1 MIDIELLQAPKFR
14 KIAKEGCFVY
24 CYLRSKDSKTGAMGT
39 PYYVGIASHWRRP
52 IARHRHSA
60 PVPKDHRFIRILR
73 QGLTWEEVCKWEQRY
88 IAHYGR
94 KDKKTGI
101 LLNMT
106 DGGEGSPGLIVSE
119 ETRRKKSKAQRG
131 NKLTEEAKRLIGKAS
146 RERMRDGLTPQAKA
160 KISRAMAKSNRSAAF
175 NRQRAEQCKRL
186 NAARVGKPL
195 PEATRRKL
203 SEQRMGHEVTQET
216 RDKISARNRGV
227 PKPQHWIETMKR
239 KGLERFASDMGLPI
253 EQCEGLSD
261 SQRTSIRN
269 RHRAGIR
276 GAALFERRKPGTKKT
291 TGAKSKPPK
300 RKRPK
305 NQKPLSR
312 LFPATPEGREVF
324 NKALEDAGSGSAL
337 AEKLN
342 VSRQAISLLKK
353 KLEAMT

>member
-1 MIDIELLQAPKFR
+1 MIDIERLKAPKFR

-52 IARHRHSA
+52 TARHRHSA

-119 ETRRKKSKAQRG
+119 ETRRKRSKAQRG
-131 NKLTEEAKRLIGKAS
+131 RKLTEEAKRLIGIAS

-160 KISRAMAKSNRSAAF
+160 KISRAMTKANRSAAF
-175 NRQRAEQCKRL
+175 NRQRTEQCKRL

-203 SEQRMGHEVTQET
+203 SEQRMGHEVSQDT
-216 RDKISARNRGV
+216 RNKISGRLRGR
-227 PKPQHWIETMKR
+227 PKPQQWIELMKR
-239 KGLERFASDMGLPI
+239 KGLEGFASDMGLPI
-253 EQCEGLSD
+253 EQCEGLTP
-261 SQRTSIRN
+261 SQRDVIRQ
-269 RHRAGIR
+269 RHAEGKR
-276 GAALFERRKPGTKKT
+276 GAELFEKKKKT
-291 TGAKSKPPK
+291 TQRKKPK
-300 RKRPK
+300 GRKTLE
-305 NQKPLSR
+305 Q
-312 LFPATPEGREVF
+312 LFPITAEGKEAFERAVT
-324 NKALEDAGSGSAL
+324 AAGSGAKL
-337 AEKLN
+337 ATELDFT
-342 VSRQAISLLKK
+342 RQAVSLHKK

>member
-1 MIDIELLQAPKFR
+1 MIDIERLKAPKFR

-24 CYLRSKDSKTGAMGT
+24 CYLRSKDSKTAPIGT
-39 PYYVGIASHWRRP
+39 PYYVGIASNYRRP
-52 IARHRHSA
+52 THPHRHAA
-60 PVPKDHRFIRILR
+60 PVPKDHRLIRVLR
-73 QGLTWEEVCKWEQRY
+73 WGLSWEEACKWEQRY

-106 DGGEGSPGLIVSE
+106 DGGEGAPGLIVSE
-119 ETRRKKSKAQRG
+119 ATRQKLSRAQRG
-131 NKLTEEAKRLIGKAS
+131 RPLTEEAKRLIGIAS
-146 RERMRDGLTPQAKA
+146 RERFKDGLTPQAKE
-160 KISRAMAKSNRSAAF
+160 KISRAMTKANRPAAF
-175 NRQRAEQCKRL
+175 NQRRTAQLRAL

-195 PEATRRKL
+195 PESTRRKL
-203 SEQRMGHEVTQET
+203 SEQRMGHEVSQET